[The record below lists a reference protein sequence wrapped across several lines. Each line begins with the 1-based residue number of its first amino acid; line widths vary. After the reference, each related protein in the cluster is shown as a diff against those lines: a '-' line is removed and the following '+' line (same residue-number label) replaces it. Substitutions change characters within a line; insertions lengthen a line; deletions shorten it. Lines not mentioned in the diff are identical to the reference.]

1 MPESRPAFLREVI
14 NALLTPDRS
23 AADLSL
29 KSDSDVSSAILRN
42 QKPTPAKPRNT
53 RKNPQSQAGHGFG
66 AGNRGRT
73 CTNEHKILNLAR
85 LPIPPY
91 PRAAVLF

>member
-29 KSDSDVSSAILRN
+29 KSDFDVSSARLRN
-42 QKPTPAKPRNT
+42 QKSTPREAP
-53 RKNPQSQAGHGFG
+53 
-66 AGNRGRT
+66 
-73 CTNEHKILNLAR
+73 
-85 LPIPPY
+85 
-91 PRAAVLF
+91 

>member
-14 NALLTPDRS
+14 NALLTPDSS

-42 QKPTPAKPRNT
+42 HTHPPRSPVIQGKT
-53 RKNPQSQAGHGFG
+53 RNPKRDAGLRVWCG
-66 AGNRGRT
+66 
-73 CTNEHKILNLAR
+73 
-85 LPIPPY
+85 
-91 PRAAVLF
+91 